1 MSNFEQKL
9 VIAEALRTSFN
20 SIKKQVVEES
30 FWGDEAIL
38 EKVARAQKE
47 YKLFEEITAE
57 LKAEDKDRYITEF
70 LGL

>member
-1 MSNFEQKL
+1 MSNFDQNL
-9 VIAEALRTSFN
+9 VIADALRTSFN

-38 EKVARAQKE
+38 EKVAKAQKE
-47 YKLFEEITAE
+47 YKLFQEITE
-57 LKAEDKDRYITEF
+57 KLKAEDYDRYTTEF